1 MELLTLQQISER
13 LKGKNLAQIQR
24 DTGFSRPTLYS
35 LRDQTSDNFLY
46 STVVVMS
53 DYLKAGH
60 DH

>member
-1 MELLTLQQISER
+1 MQLLTLQQISER

-35 LRDQTSDNFLY
+35 LRDQTNDDFLY
-46 STVVVMS
+46 STVVTMS
-53 DYLKAGH
+53 NYLQDED